1 MSSKT
6 TTKPKSK
13 RERLRPAF
21 LGMKFTKSKSFA
33 AKSGASTPLQAK
45 SASKLDASMPKKA
58 KSGNAESSNAKSSSA
73 KPVGEDDLQATLV
86 SSHESHAHQS
96 PPKTTCAVC
105 GPTPQKVFDIL
116 HGVCLLA
123 VLATSV
129 WNVVLTVQGKLDVQS
144 MIPIFVT
151 LFFAM
156 LLLLPSQICG
166 GVRTRAP
173 SAWLSVCGS
182 SITVIATGILVGY
195 LIADPAYQPPISG
208 THLVEVDSNN
218 LVKTHVAMPNGIGFG
233 TTQLRVTK

>member
-1 MSSKT
+1 MSAS
-6 TTKPKSK
+6 KPKTKTK

-21 LGMKFTKSKSFA
+21 LGMKFTKSKSPEMQ
-33 AKSGASTPLQAK
+33 AKSGAKKP
-45 SASKLDASMPKKA
+45 ASSLMPKKA
-58 KSGNAESSNAKSSSA
+58 KDEA
-73 KPVGEDDLQATLV
+73 PQDTLIAASTT
-86 SSHESHAHQS
+86 SSHESHGHGT
-96 PPKTTCAVC
+96 PKPICAVC

-195 LIADPAYQPPISG
+195 LIGDPVYQPPLGG

-233 TTQLRVTK
+233 ATQLRVVNK

>member
-1 MSSKT
+1 MSAS
-6 TTKPKSK
+6 KPKTKTK

-21 LGMKFTKSKSFA
+21 LGMKFTKSKSPEMQ
-33 AKSGASTPLQAK
+33 AKSGAKKPTSSL
-45 SASKLDASMPKKA
+45 MPKKVKA
-58 KSGNAESSNAKSSSA
+58 RVASSGDQDEA
-73 KPVGEDDLQATLV
+73 PQASTT
-86 SSHESHAHQS
+86 SSHESHGHTT
-96 PPKTTCAVC
+96 PKPICAVC

-195 LIADPAYQPPISG
+195 LIADPAYQPPLGG
-208 THLVEVDSNN
+208 THIVEVDSNN
-218 LVKTHVAMPNGIGFG
+218 LVKNHVAMPNGIGFG
-233 TTQLRVTK
+233 ATQLRVVNK

>member
-1 MSSKT
+1 MSASKLK
-6 TTKPKSK
+6 TKTKH
-13 RERLRPAF
+13 ERLRPAF
-21 LGMKFTKSKSFA
+21 LGMKFTKSKSSGMQE
-33 AKSGASTPLQAK
+33 KSGAKNP
-45 SASKLDASMPKKA
+45 ASGGLMSKKA
-58 KSGNAESSNAKSSSA
+58 KDRFATSA
-73 KPVGEDDLQATLV
+73 DQDEAVQASTT
-86 SSHESHAHQS
+86 SSHESHGHHT
-96 PPKTTCAVC
+96 PKPVCAVC

-195 LIADPAYQPPISG
+195 LIADPAYQPPIGG
-208 THLVEVDSNN
+208 THIVEVDSNN

-233 TTQLRVTK
+233 ATQLRVVNK

>member
-1 MSSKT
+1 MSKSKT
-6 TTKPKSK
+6 KTK

-21 LGMKFTKSKSFA
+21 LGMKFTKSKSA
-33 AKSGASTPLQAK
+33 GTRAKSGAKPPTSGAFVF
-45 SASKLDASMPKKA
+45 DKA
-58 KSGNAESSNAKSSSA
+58 KARVASSKQDEAT
-73 KPVGEDDLQATLV
+73 QATLTTSN
-86 SSHESHAHQS
+86 SSTSTTTTTTSTNESHS
-96 PPKTTCAVC
+96 TPKPICAVC

-116 HGVCLLA
+116 HGLCLLA

-166 GVRTRAP
+166 GVRHRAP

-195 LIADPAYQPPISG
+195 LIADPAYRPPIGG
-208 THLVEVDSNN
+208 THVVEVDSNN

-233 TTQLRVTK
+233 ATQVRVV

>member
-1 MSSKT
+1 MSASKLK
-6 TTKPKSK
+6 TKTK

-21 LGMKFTKSKSFA
+21 LGMKFTKSKSSGMQ
-33 AKSGASTPLQAK
+33 AKSGAKNPTSGGLM
-45 SASKLDASMPKKA
+45 SKKA
-58 KSGNAESSNAKSSSA
+58 KARVAASGDQDEA
-73 KPVGEDDLQATLV
+73 LQDTLIAASTTSTT
-86 SSHESHAHQS
+86 SSHESHGHGT
-96 PPKTTCAVC
+96 PKPVCAVC

-156 LLLLPSQICG
+156 LLLLPSQVCG

-195 LIADPAYQPPISG
+195 LIADPAYQPPIGG
-208 THLVEVDSNN
+208 TRLVEVDSNN

>member
-1 MSSKT
+1 
-6 TTKPKSK
+6 
-13 RERLRPAF
+13 
-21 LGMKFTKSKSFA
+21 
-33 AKSGASTPLQAK
+33 
-45 SASKLDASMPKKA
+45 
-58 KSGNAESSNAKSSSA
+58 
-73 KPVGEDDLQATLV
+73 
-86 SSHESHAHQS
+86 
-96 PPKTTCAVC
+96 
-105 GPTPQKVFDIL
+105 
-116 HGVCLLA
+116 LLA

-195 LIADPAYQPPISG
+195 LIADPAYQPPVGG
-208 THLVEVDSNN
+208 TRLVEVDGNN
-218 LVKTHVAMPNGIGFG
+218 LVKNHVAMPNGIGFG
-233 TTQLRVTK
+233 TTQLRLVNK

>member
-1 MSSKT
+1 MSNS
-6 TTKPKSK
+6 KPKAK

-21 LGMKFTKSKSFA
+21 LGMKFTKSKSA
-33 AKSGASTPLQAK
+33 GTRAKSGTKHPASGAFVFN
-45 SASKLDASMPKKA
+45 KA
-58 KSGNAESSNAKSSSA
+58 KVHVASNKQDEAT
-73 KPVGEDDLQATLV
+73 QATLTTSNSTH
-86 SSHESHAHQS
+86 SSNTRSHS
-96 PPKTTCAVC
+96 TPKPICAVC

-116 HGVCLLA
+116 HGLCLLA

-166 GVRTRAP
+166 GVRHRAP

-195 LIADPAYQPPISG
+195 LIADPAYRPPIGG
-208 THLVEVDSNN
+208 THVVEVDSNN

-233 TTQLRVTK
+233 ATQVRVV